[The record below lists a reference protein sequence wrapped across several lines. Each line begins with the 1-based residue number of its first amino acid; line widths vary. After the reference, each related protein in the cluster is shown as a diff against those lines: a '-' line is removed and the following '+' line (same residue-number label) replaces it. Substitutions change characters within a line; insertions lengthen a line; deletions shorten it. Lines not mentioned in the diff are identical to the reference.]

1 MIILKSFYRKKN
13 IRIYLTVITLI
24 FTAIISL
31 FIARNYNV
39 EQANKNFSKSYL
51 MFDANKEEIE
61 LLEEMKELSNITYG
75 IKSTAYLTRKEWNT
89 YKEPRDL
96 ILIASQK
103 VATNHA
109 IANYE
114 ASFFFYMYSSEFYLG
129 TRKLEFTIDKFL
141 EQKKEEDYNYLY
153 INSSDFNNLS
163 KEVNEYTYIINLNK
177 WLNRKNVIQELKEKI
192 PSLKN
197 FEEYE
202 YNIKILDY
210 SQMNILIFTVLL
222 IVLSIIYI
230 IVLVINIKNILIDE
244 SKNTRLYQCLG
255 FTNTTI
261 KKYHILEIASLL
273 ILSLI
278 ISAMLVTLILLIF

>member
-1 MIILKSFYRKKN
+1 MPEMISPAKI
-13 IRIYLTVITLI
+13 
-24 FTAIISL
+24 
-31 FIARNYNV
+31 
-39 EQANKNFSKSYL
+39 
-51 MFDANKEEIE
+51 
-61 LLEEMKELSNITYG
+61 
-75 IKSTAYLTRKEWNT
+75 
-89 YKEPRDL
+89 PCCP
-96 ILIASQK
+96 
-103 VATNHA
+103 
-109 IANYE
+109 
-114 ASFFFYMYSSEFYLG
+114 
-129 TRKLEFTIDKFL
+129 RKLEFTIDKFL

-197 FEEYE
+197 FEEHE